1 MTLSQTHQQM
11 HAPRTGSARR
21 SLSGAASPQWTPRQL
36 LDQALA
42 KVAAAGNARRLQLDP
57 RSLLHVDTR
66 MVQKDGISIGGIEFW
81 HETLRPWTGRRVEV
95 RYDAAAADRG
105 DLHEIAVYLVA
116 AGEVTV
122 VQCPARAT
130 MQNVLDRQVVRKHRM
145 AYRDTLRAEV
155 EQAEVGSARR
165 ARGAAAAARQE
176 ALHRKRHVQG
186 RPGQEH
192 SGLGPVCPEV
202 ERGIRE
208 HRDQILRRKAKN
220 RGLLHKDEP
229 KGKARSGATSRQ
241 ARSSSSSR
249 TRRSDTPS
257 SNPWQDMAADSAPS
271 STRKA
276 KRHSA

>member
-1 MTLSQTHQQM
+1 M
-11 HAPRTGSARR
+11 HAPHTGAPRHS
-21 SLSGAASPQWTPRQL
+21 SSDAASPQWTPRQL

-57 RSLLHVDTR
+57 RSLLHVATR
-66 MVQKDGISIGGIEFW
+66 IVQKDGISIGGIEFW
-81 HETLRPWTGRRVEV
+81 HEALRQWTGRSVEV

-105 DLHEIAVYLVA
+105 DLHEIAVYLTT
-116 AGEVTV
+116 AGQVTV

-130 MQNVLDRQVVRKHRM
+130 MQDVLDRQAVRKHRM

-165 ARGAAAAARQE
+165 ARGAAAAARQA

-192 SGLGPVCPEV
+192 SGLGPVRPEV
-202 ERGIRE
+202 ERGVRE
-208 HRDQILRRKAKN
+208 HRDQLLRLKAKN
-220 RGLLHKDEP
+220 RGLLNTDEP

-241 ARSSSSSR
+241 ARSSSSR
-249 TRRSDTPS
+249 PRRSEASS

-271 STRKA
+271 TTSKA